1 MFIMTETDTAQSSQP
16 LTARIDDVA
25 PDFTART
32 TQGEVSLSDY
42 LEGRDPPQWRDY
54 RRHFHG
60 RQPYLRHDP

>member
-42 LEGRDPPQWRDY
+42 LGRW
-54 RRHFHG
+54 
-60 RQPYLRHDP
+60 